1 MLLQTQHAIA
11 DVRTVAGATSAR
23 LTVTSFDD
31 ANAQAVGDELLR
43 LADTAGAAELRLDL
57 CALEYLSS
65 AGLGKLLVLYKRLRA
80 AGGRLSFCKVRPVV
94 YEVFEVTRLT
104 GLFDVCPA
112 GDESRACACRGPTP
126 ATIRNVGR

>member
-1 MLLQTQHAIA
+1 MPLQTQHAIA
-11 DVRTVAGATSAR
+11 DVRAAAGVTAAR
-23 LTVTSFDD
+23 LTVKSFDD

-43 LADTAGAAELRLDL
+43 LADTVGAAELRLDL

-80 AGGRLSFCKVRPVV
+80 AGGRLSLCKVRPVV

-112 GDESRACACRGPTP
+112 GGEARACA
-126 ATIRNVGR
+126 

>member
-23 LTVTSFDD
+23 LAVNTLDE
-31 ANAQAVGDELLR
+31 ANAQAVGDALSG
-43 LADTAGAAELRLDL
+43 LADAAGAGELRLDL
-57 CALEYLSS
+57 SDLQYLSS

-80 AGGRLSFCKVRPVV
+80 AGGRLSLCKVRPVV